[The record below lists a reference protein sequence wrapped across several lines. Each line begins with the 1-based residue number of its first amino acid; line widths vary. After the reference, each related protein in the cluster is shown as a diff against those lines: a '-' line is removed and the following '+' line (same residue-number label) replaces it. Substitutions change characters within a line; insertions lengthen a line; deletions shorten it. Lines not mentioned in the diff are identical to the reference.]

1 MDEVNK
7 RFRAFLKSW
16 YCCLSYSHSV
26 CVTQAFTL
34 QLYLLLLIS
43 LYNSL
48 IYCHPTS
55 EFKLLGHANI
65 QLAETKK
72 EKVNFQHRGGE
83 GSIQEKCRRKRRR
96 RRKNICLLLGWK
108 ELRSIPYRGQSQ
120 ENKSNYERHIREER
134 NKRKSGGKEHENW
147 KRERGWKYYKNALS
161 RSCFCRSWVCQ
172 AGTEREYQMRSWKC
186 RQLWWNW
193 SANAA
198 CIGFILQSSILPWR
212 QQECGLSTTGVPPL
226 HVLPQTSCAPQNP
239 KLPCWPGFLPCCVA
253 KHNF

>member
-55 EFKLLGHANI
+55 EFRLLGHANI

-72 EKVNFQHRGGE
+72 EKLNFQHRGGE

-96 RRKNICLLLGWK
+96 RKKNICLLLGWK
-108 ELRSIPYRGQSQ
+108 ELRSIPYRGQSRKIKATMRGTS
-120 ENKSNYERHIREER
+120 ERREIKGKVEEKSMKTE
-134 NKRKSGGKEHENW
+134 KEKED
-147 KRERGWKYYKNALS
+147 E
-161 RSCFCRSWVCQ
+161 
-172 AGTEREYQMRSWKC
+172 
-186 RQLWWNW
+186 
-193 SANAA
+193 
-198 CIGFILQSSILPWR
+198 SIIKML
-212 QQECGLSTTGVPPL
+212 
-226 HVLPQTSCAPQNP
+226 
-239 KLPCWPGFLPCCVA
+239 
-253 KHNF
+253 